1 MPSVSDSKLTPV
13 DGVGA
18 RLRAARE
25 ERRMTLRELADTTK
39 ISVGA
44 LEALEEN
51 DTERLPGGIF
61 TRAFVRAYA
70 AEVGLDPESM
80 TRDFVDRAPEF
91 SASGSEQVLDRT
103 GKHDLYRS
111 QQRMA
116 GAVLKLAL
124 VGAPLAALLLFVGMR
139 DARTL
144 ETSPVAPSGGDPA
157 TLELTSAPAP
167 TVRPRPVPVGPPVI
181 DAPVAE
187 RPLSLV
193 LQPTGDCWVSLTIDG
208 DLVFSRVMRRG
219 EQEPYEAENE
229 IVLNIGDAGTFGFV
243 LNTRNGRS
251 LGGAGEV
258 VTARITPGNYRSYI
272 AP

>member
-1 MPSVSDSKLTPV
+1 MPNVSDSKLAPV
-13 DGVGA
+13 DNIGA

-25 ERRMTLRELADTTK
+25 ARQMTLRELADTTK
-39 ISVGA
+39 ISIGA

-51 DTERLPGGIF
+51 DVERLPGGIF

-70 AEVGLDPESM
+70 TEVGLDPESM
-80 TRDFVDRAPEF
+80 TRDFVDRAPELF
-91 SASGSEQVLDRT
+91 VDGSEEVLSRT
-103 GKHDLYRS
+103 GDHDLYRS

-116 GAVLKLAL
+116 GTVLKLAL
-124 VGAPLAALLLFVGMR
+124 VGAPLAGLLLLVGMR

-144 ETSPVAPSGGDPA
+144 EVPPVAPAREVTA
-157 TLELTSAPAP
+157 TLELTPVQAP
-167 TVRPRPVPVGPPVI
+167 TVRPRPVPVVPPV
-181 DAPVAE
+181 VAE
-187 RPLSLV
+187 STVEGPLNLV

-219 EQEPYEAENE
+219 EQESYEADNE

-258 VTARITPGNYRSYI
+258 VTARITHGNYRSYI